1 LKLDTFEVGKDK
13 VGIVTILPLDNRKEY
28 DIGLPP
34 LSPTLVRKKTL
45 ADEIASLDVMSFQTI
60 LLPLTADDPR
70 NKTFRYEGYDI
81 ITLQKEVERDYTIPE
96 PQTAQEVIGYY
107 SRRIAEAVKLP
118 SQFAAL
124 APKVREFFEQKAF
137 GQTVDLSDPVV
148 VKAMG
153 TPVAHYVCVDV
164 FSKAL
169 KKLTISEQVPTL
181 LEPER
186 LLSSC
191 QPFPWS
197 RPVLEDAKTVFNL
210 VPCDNHFERDFA
222 KFLNSAQDVTRFA
235 KLPQPFGFSIDYT
248 DGAMNLRSYY
258 PDFVAVD
265 DKGTRW
271 LLESKGAETGEVL
284 HKDAAAT
291 QWCENAT
298 ALTSTKWMYLKVQQ
312 KAFEV
317 LQPTRFE
324 HLAALRPMKL
334 F

>member
-1 LKLDTFEVGKDK
+1 
-13 VGIVTILPLDNRKEY
+13 
-28 DIGLPP
+28 
-34 LSPTLVRKKTL
+34 
-45 ADEIASLDVMSFQTI
+45 
-60 LLPLTADDPR
+60 
-70 NKTFRYEGYDI
+70 
-81 ITLQKEVERDYTIPE
+81 
-96 PQTAQEVIGYY
+96 
-107 SRRIAEAVKLP
+107 
-118 SQFAAL
+118 
-124 APKVREFFEQKAF
+124 VREFFEHKAF
-137 GQTVDLSDPVV
+137 GQKVDLSDSVV

-265 DKGTRW
+265 EKGTRW

-298 ALTSTKWMYLKVQQ
+298 ALTSTKWMY
-312 KAFEV
+312 
-317 LQPTRFE
+317 TSRFSKR
-324 HLAALRPMKL
+324 LSRCFSQRGLNI
-334 F
+334 